1 MASRT
6 EEASVIDAAGFTV
19 RRSIRI
25 AAPAEKVWRAVAEP
39 EHVSRWFGRTE
50 LDGTGVGATGTMTFG
65 PDDVIPLRVEQI
77 DEPRLISYRWSN
89 DDALGHRP
97 AELDEETSTVFTFT
111 LEPVDGGTLLTV
123 VETGFDRTSDA
134 AVNME
139 EHRTGW
145 DLELDKLVALVEA
158 EA

>member
-1 MASRT
+1 MGST
-6 EEASVIDAAGFTV
+6 TGGASVIDTGGFTV

-25 AAPAEKVWRAVAEP
+25 AAAVEKVWRAVAEP

-65 PDDVIPLRVEQI
+65 PDDVIPLRIERI

-97 AELDEETSTVFTFT
+97 SQLDERTSTVFTFT
-111 LEPVDGGTLLTV
+111 LDEIEDGTLLTV

-145 DLELDKLVALVEA
+145 DLELDKLVALFEA
-158 EA
+158 DA

>member
-65 PDDVIPLRVEQI
+65 SDDVIPLRVEQI

>member
-1 MASRT
+1 
-6 EEASVIDAAGFTV
+6 
-19 RRSIRI
+19 
-25 AAPAEKVWRAVAEP
+25 
-39 EHVSRWFGRTE
+39 
-50 LDGTGVGATGTMTFG
+50 MTSF
-65 PDDVIPLRVEQI
+65 LRVEQI

>member
-6 EEASVIDAAGFTV
+6 EEASVIDATGFTV

-97 AELDEETSTVFTFT
+97 SELDEDTSTVFTFT

>member
-6 EEASVIDAAGFTV
+6 EGASVIDAAGFAV

-39 EHVSRWFGRTE
+39 AHMSRWFGRTE
-50 LDGTGVGATGTMTFG
+50 LEGTGVGATGTMTFG
-65 PDDVIPLRVEQI
+65 PDDVIPLRVQQI

-97 AELDEETSTVFTFT
+97 AELDEDTSTVFTFT

>member
-1 MASRT
+1 MNGRT
-6 EEASVIDAAGFTV
+6 EEGSVIDAAGFTV

-25 AAPAEKVWRAVAEP
+25 SAPLEKVWRAVAEP

-50 LDGTGVGATGTMTFG
+50 LDGAGVGATGTMTFG
-65 PDDVIPLRVEQI
+65 PDDVIPLRIEQI

-111 LEPVDGGTLLTV
+111 LEPLDGGTLLTV